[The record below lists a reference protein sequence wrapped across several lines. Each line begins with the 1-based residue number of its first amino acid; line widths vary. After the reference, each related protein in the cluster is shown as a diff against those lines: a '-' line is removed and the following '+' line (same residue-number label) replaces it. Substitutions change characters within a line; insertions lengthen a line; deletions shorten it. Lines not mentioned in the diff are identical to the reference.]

1 MKIVHSSAVLLTF
14 LLTFKKG
21 VLSSSQDFLWR
32 NQTLHAYLR
41 AIAALSCPGYYYR
54 IVGNFCWSKE
64 IFAVVLHAQVAT
76 TRTHLVLPPPF
87 ILEEFHNISIFS
99 AGLTVIYVKICI
111 YKIMKMFCCCIDLH
125 RCCWDVLKQ
134 VCWNQ
139 WRRADQ
145 FHGESA
151 SHKWCLPCL
160 LWLWVLGSRLIT
172 VSLPVFTDYY
182 EMQLIAMD
190 W

>member
-1 MKIVHSSAVLLTF
+1 M
-14 LLTFKKG
+14 
-21 VLSSSQDFLWR
+21 
-32 NQTLHAYLR
+32 HAYLH
-41 AIAALSCPGYYYR
+41 AIAALSCPGCYYR
-54 IVGNFCWSKE
+54 IAGNFCWSKE
-64 IFAVVLHAQVAT
+64 IFVVVLHAQFAT
-76 TRTHLVLPPPF
+76 IRIRFVLPPPF
-87 ILEEFHNISIFS
+87 ILEEFHCISIFS

-172 VSLPVFTDYY
+172 VSLPVRVYRLLWNAINRH
-182 EMQLIAMD
+182 ELITSQVSWNIFQD
-190 W
+190 STSPPSHCKYN